1 MFLDLLM
8 APITAPLSGITWIA
22 EQVLEKADTA
32 LDAKENLGKQL
43 LALQLA
49 FDMGDISEEEFEVQ
63 EEELLLAIQTLED
76 EEREDEERA
85 IADER

>member
-1 MFLDLLM
+1 MFMDLLM
-8 APITAPLSGITWIA
+8 APIMLPVTGVTWVGEKILERATA
-22 EQVLEKADTA
+22 E
-32 LDAKENLGKQL
+32 LDDKENLHKRL

-76 EEREDEERA
+76 QARLEEE
-85 IADER
+85 